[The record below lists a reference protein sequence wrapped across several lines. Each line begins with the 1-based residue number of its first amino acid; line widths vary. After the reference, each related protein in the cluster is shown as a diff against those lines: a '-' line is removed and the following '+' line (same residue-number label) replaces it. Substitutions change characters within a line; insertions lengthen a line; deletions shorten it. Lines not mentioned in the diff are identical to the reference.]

1 MASWSR
7 RPVRAAAWSKILTT
21 WVPSAAGELAVPARG
36 VLPGD
41 PALLV
46 RGRAQ
51 GQVGLAE
58 QPVVGDHAVAGRVDV
73 RQAGPHGPVHGDG
86 APRAE

>member
-1 MASWSR
+1 MKLAAVASRRR

-21 WVPSAAGELAVPARG
+21 WVPRAAGWRTAGDAAEG

-46 RGRAQ
+46 RGGAER
-51 GQVGLAE
+51 QVGLAE
-58 QPVVGDHAVAGRVDV
+58 QPMVW
-73 RQAGPHGPVHGDG
+73 
-86 APRAE
+86 